1 MRLGGHVNMSGPEFK
16 KGEFYV
22 EPDENTSEF
31 TLKLEESKDLAIDG
45 FEAWVKMDE
54 DKEITI
60 ETEYGVNEEPEDYLY
75 LEITSKQGGTLSIT
89 LNVKQA
95 SMLAQIFE
103 HFRQGYYAIQA
114 LKKKQRVDI
123 V

>member
-1 MRLGGHVNMSGPEFK
+1 MSGPEFK

-22 EPDENTSEF
+22 EPDENTAEF
-31 TLKLEESKDLAIDG
+31 TLELDESKKLAIDG
-45 FEAWVKMDE
+45 FEAWVKMNE

-60 ETEYGVNEEPEDYLY
+60 EAEYGIHEMPDDYLY
-75 LEITSKQGGTLSIT
+75 LEIKSKQGGILSIT

-114 LKKKQRVDI
+114 LKKKQEVDSR
-123 V
+123 